1 MNINTRNLSF
11 VNFNGQE
18 MQWVKF
24 NGVTVYEA
32 WKELTKNGVPPL
44 TFYSKGEDL
53 IDYKIYGNSYQE
65 TRSGK
70 NLLKYPYY
78 ASLPTTQAGVTW
90 DNDNGK
96 IIASGTAT
104 GYSGF
109 TLVRDIPVQANTNYR
124 FYIVGTQSNVSI
136 DITGT
141 GLGINIP
148 TTSLNNS
155 GFVFNTGNATAIT
168 LNVKRLDSLPTSAS
182 FYPMLVIGTDTS
194 TDYEPY
200 GVMPSPDYPSE
211 IESVGYKNLFSS
223 EMELGSI
230 LGTGVLQVNTKCVR
244 TKDYISITPNT
255 SYNLSNDKSYA
266 LNLYYYDKDKNF
278 ISSGSTSTGIL
289 TTPSN
294 AYYLKTRTNSGTTQ
308 NDLSVKYML
317 TKGTKKYSYIPYS
330 KYGIEV
336 ETTNEIDINITTIQ
350 LDEPLRSLPNGVKD
364 KLYVQNN
371 KLYVERYVGSVVL
384 DGSVGGFNETNNW
397 YYMSMSTLNV
407 SVNSIFLLSNYFTLR
422 NTNNFAD
429 DITLEGICLNNTNYI
444 KATHILI
451 RNSKFSSKRE
461 YTNWLLENKPIV
473 DYELATPIT
482 EEFDEPYNI
491 LTFKGTTIL
500 SVNTNI
506 QPSNVEVTYIG
517 KQVR

>member
-1 MNINTRNLSF
+1 MIIRNNKTTSALYK
-11 VNFNGQE
+11 GTKE
-18 MQWVKF
+18 IVKRYK
-24 NGVTVYEA
+24 GTLKVYEA
-32 WKELTKNGVPPL
+32 WKELTVSGVPPITL
-44 TFYSKGEDL
+44 TKCKGVDL
-53 IDYKIYGNSYQE
+53 VEYKIYGNSYQE

-141 GLGINIP
+141 GTGLGINIP

-168 LNVKRLDSLPTSAS
+168 LNVKRLDNLPTSAS

-200 GVMPSPDYPSE
+200 VVMPSQDYPSE

-230 LGTGVLQVNTKCVR
+230 LGTGVLQVNTNCVR

-255 SYNLSNDKSYA
+255 SYNLSNDKSYT

-336 ETTNEIDINITTIQ
+336 ETTNEIDINTTTIVLKQ
-350 LDEPLRSLPNGVKD
+350 PLRSLPNGIKD
-364 KLYVQNN
+364 IAYIKNNRLYVD
-371 KLYVERYVGSVVL
+371 RYVGSVVL
-384 DGSVGGFNETNNW
+384 DGSENWKLYINTVHTFNLQMKQVIGKHGRG
-397 YYMSMSTLNV
+397 Y
-407 SVNSIFLLSNYFTLR
+407 
-422 NTNNFAD
+422 
-429 DITLEGICLNNTNYI
+429 C
-444 KATHILI
+444 THFKEIPA
-451 RNSKFSSKRE
+451 SKFDVENGIYSVYTSSLIISHLESNTVEEFK
-461 YTNWLLENKPIV
+461 TWLSTHNTQV
-473 DYELATPIT
+473 DYELEKPYT